1 MVGGPE
7 SWVESFWQGNVV
19 GRGPEVGKSA
29 VSVHLNN
36 GWLEREGEGGTW
48 AGLGGRQRP
57 DHADQSDCVCS
68 SDKGNGKPR
77 SFLWS

>member
-29 VSVHLNN
+29 LSVHLNN
-36 GWLEREGEGGTW
+36 GWLEREGHGQGWEQGK
-48 AGLGGRQRP
+48 
-57 DHADQSDCVCS
+57 DQIMQTNQTVCAVQI
-68 SDKGNGKPR
+68 R
-77 SFLWS
+77 AQSFLWS